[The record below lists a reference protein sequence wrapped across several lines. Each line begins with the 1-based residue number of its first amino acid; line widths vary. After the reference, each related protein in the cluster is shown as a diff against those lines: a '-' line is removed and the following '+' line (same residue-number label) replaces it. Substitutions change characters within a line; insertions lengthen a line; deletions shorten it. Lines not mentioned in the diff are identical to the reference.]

1 MSSESATPFSGASEE
16 THRLRQ
22 EIRRLEEAL
31 DEARR
36 HAGEVEQRYRG
47 LIDRLDAIFWEADVE
62 SFEFLYVSPRAE
74 PLLGY
79 PMERWL
85 HEPGFWPKILHP
97 EDRGWVVESC
107 LCATREGRDND
118 FEYRALAAD
127 GRVVW
132 LRDMVYVEKDEAGKA
147 TLLRGIMLDI
157 TAQKQVEQALR
168 ESGEAKDR
176 FLAMLAHEL
185 RNPLGAVSNAL
196 QVMRISRAG
205 DPAWERSFQV
215 IERQVRHQTRL
226 LNDLLE
232 VSRLTRGKAEAHKE
246 RLDLRRL
253 VEETVEDNRGG
264 IERAGLSVAVELP
277 SGPVWVEGDST
288 QLSQVLANFL
298 SNAEKFSAPGGRV
311 EVRMRTEGPRAAVT
325 VADTGIGLEPAML
338 AQVWEVFSQADS
350 SLERS
355 RGGLGLGLALA
366 KGFVELNGGEVR
378 AESAGLGRGASFT
391 FSLPRIEESAPA
403 PAPEPAASEPARP
416 GALRIL
422 VIEDN
427 VDAAETLG
435 DLLRLFGHEVRLA
448 HTGPEGIEAARAARP
463 DVVLCDIG
471 LPGMDGYAVARQLRR
486 EPDTAPV
493 RLVALTGYG
502 RDSDRLEAEEAGFDL
517 HLVKPVE
524 PSDLRQ
530 LLAEWARGGT
540 PAPHRH

>member
-1 MSSESATPFSGASEE
+1 MSLESASSDEIQ
-16 THRLRQ
+16 RLQ
-22 EIRRLEEAL
+22 KEIRRLEEELGA
-31 DEARR
+31 ARR
-36 HAGEVEQRYRG
+36 HAGEVERRYRG

-62 SFEFLYVSPRAE
+62 SFEFIYVSPRAE

-97 EDRGWVVESC
+97 EDRDWVVESC
-107 LCATREGRDND
+107 LCATKAGRDND

-132 LRDMVYVEKDEAGKA
+132 LRDMVYVEKDEAGQPR
-147 TLLRGIMLDI
+147 LLRGIMFDI

-168 ESGEAKDR
+168 ESGAAKDR

-196 QVMRISRAG
+196 QVMRISRPG
-205 DPAWERSFQV
+205 EDAWERAFQV
-215 IERQVRHQTRL
+215 IERQVLHQTRL

-232 VSRLTRGKAEAHKE
+232 VSRLTRGKVEARTE

-253 VEETVEDNRGG
+253 VEETVEDNRHG
-264 IERAGLSVAVELP
+264 IEQAGLSLLVDLP

-298 SNAEKFSAPGGRV
+298 SNAEKFNAPGGRV
-311 EVRMRTEGPRAAVT
+311 EVRMGTEGPRASVT
-325 VADTGIGLEPAML
+325 VSDTGIGIEPAML
-338 AQVWEVFSQADS
+338 SQVWEVFSQADS

-366 KGFVELNGGEVR
+366 KGFIENHGGEVR

-391 FSLPRIEESAPA
+391 FTLSRVEESSPA
-403 PAPEPAASEPARP
+403 PVSEPSIPEPARP
-416 GALRIL
+416 SGLDIL

-427 VDAAETLG
+427 VDAAETLA
-435 DLLRLFGHEVRLA
+435 DLLRLFGYEVHLA
-448 HTGPEGIEAARAARP
+448 HTGPEGIEAARTVQP

-471 LPGMDGYAVARQLRR
+471 LPGMDGYAVARQLRG
-486 EPDTAPV
+486 EPATATT

-502 RDSDRLEAEEAGFDL
+502 RDADRREAEEAGFDL

-524 PSDLRQ
+524 PADLRQ
-530 LLAEWARGGT
+530 LLAEWAAVGGRL
-540 PAPHRH
+540 A